1 MKWLRQPFI
10 AALLLGL
17 AAWGVLA
24 PLRWLGALQAL
35 ELRAYDSL
43 LAWRG
48 GVQAESPIVLIG
60 ETEPDIRR
68 YGHPLPDAV
77 LAEALEKLLALGVRV
92 VGVDKYRDV
101 PVAPGTE
108 RLNDV
113 LRANSNVI
121 WIFFAGNGVQE
132 HIPPPAV
139 LGGSGQAGFNDMV
152 DDPDGVSRRG
162 LLFLDENGVTHYSFP
177 LLIALNYLAAENV
190 QAEGDAQGYLR
201 LRGSTFV
208 PLRSDSG
215 GYATIDAG
223 GYQFLLDYPHL
234 GHSFATFTLSD
245 LLDGKVGPEEARDG
259 VALIGAMAPSLG
271 DYRLL
276 PGSVRRYGVEQHGHV
291 IAQLLDV
298 ALHGY
303 PVVRDWPESAE
314 YAWLFLWCLAGGAA
328 SLWRVGILRLGLLS
342 LGGPLVPIIAA
353 WMLFRQGW
361 WIPLVPPVLGW
372 LGALAAGVVWFSGQ
386 ERAERRQL
394 LNLFERHV
402 SPQVVTALW
411 ETRDEFFTQG
421 GVLPVQLTATVL
433 FTDLAG
439 FTSVA
444 EGMEPLTLTSWLN
457 RYMDEMSNIVI
468 AEGGMI
474 NKYIGDAIMAVFGAP
489 VKRYDQAGIAA
500 DAASA
505 VESALRM
512 GEKLTEMNRLW
523 RREGLP
529 VIGMRVGIHTGSV
542 VAGTFGG
549 KQRME
554 YTVIGDT
561 VNVASRLTSND
572 IARRDQVACSHET
585 LSRLGE
591 DVASVDLGPVFVKG
605 HAEPIHC
612 YQIDRIGLVAN
623 PNPAPPPEVPIGKAA
638 VAGFH

>member
-1 MKWLRQPFI
+1 MKWLRQPI
-10 AALLLGL
+10 VVALLLGL
-17 AAWGVLA
+17 AVWSVLA
-24 PLRWLGALQAL
+24 PLRMLGGLQAL
-35 ELRAYDSL
+35 ELRAYDSVL
-43 LAWRG
+43 SWRTG
-48 GVQAESPIVLIG
+48 ERAEPPIVLIG

-77 LAEALEKLLALGVRV
+77 LAAALEKLLALGARV

-108 RLNDV
+108 RLNEV
-113 LRANSNVI
+113 LRANPSLI
-121 WIFFAGNGVQE
+121 WIFFVGNEERE

-139 LGGSGQAGFNDMV
+139 LEGGGQAGFNDMV
-152 DDPDGVSRRG
+152 DDPDGISRRG
-162 LLFLDENGVTHYSFP
+162 LLFLDENGATHYSFP
-177 LLIALNYLAAENV
+177 LLLALHYLARDDI
-190 QAEGDAQGYLR
+190 QPEGDEEGFLKLNGASFR
-201 LRGSTFV
+201 
-208 PLRSDSG
+208 PLRPDSG
-215 GYATIDAG
+215 GYAGIDAG
-223 GYQFLLDYPHL
+223 GYQLLLDYPYL
-234 GHSFATFTLSD
+234 DRSFATFTLSE
-245 LLDGKVGPEEARDG
+245 LLDGKVDAELVRDR

-276 PGSVRRYGVEQHGHV
+276 PGGVRRYGVEQHGHV

-298 ALHGY
+298 ALRGH
-303 PVVRDWPESAE
+303 PVMRGWPGGGE
-314 YAWLFLWCLAGGAA
+314 YAWLLLWCLAGGLA
-328 SLWRVGILRLGLLS
+328 SLWRVGIVRLGLLG
-342 LGGPLVPIIAA
+342 LGGPALLTLVA
-353 WMLFRQGW
+353 WTAFRQGW

-372 LGALAAGVVWFSGQ
+372 LGALAAGVVWFSSQ

-411 ETRDEFFTQG
+411 ETRDEFFNKG
-421 GVLPVQLTATVL
+421 SVRPDQLTATVL
-433 FTDLAG
+433 FTDLAN

-444 EGMEPLTLTSWLN
+444 ESMEPLTLMNWLN

-489 VKRYDQAGIAA
+489 VRRYDAAGIAA

-512 GEKLTEMNRLW
+512 GEKLKEMNRIW
-523 RREGLP
+523 REEGLP
-529 VIGMRVGIHTGSV
+529 TVGMRVGIHTGPL

-561 VNVASRLTSND
+561 VNTASRLESFD
-572 IARRDQVACSHET
+572 KS
-585 LSRLGE
+585 L
-591 DVASVDLGPVFVKG
+591 
-605 HAEPIHC
+605 
-612 YQIDRIGLVAN
+612 
-623 PNPAPPPEVPIGKAA
+623 APPDAEHPCRILVGETTWRHVREHYVTEEVGSCQLKGKQNALKIYRVLDRLA
-638 VAGFH
+638 SHSKQGPSP

>member
-1 MKWLRQPFI
+1 MVKWLRRPP
-10 AALLLGL
+10 AVALLLGL
-17 AAWGVLA
+17 AVWSLLA
-24 PLRWLGALQAL
+24 PLRLLGALEPL
-35 ELRAYDSL
+35 ELKAFDAL

-48 GVQAESPIVLIG
+48 GEPAEPPIVLIG

-68 YGHPLPDAV
+68 YGHPLSDAV
-77 LAEALEKLLALGVRV
+77 LAEALEKLVGLGARV

-108 RLNDV
+108 RLNAV
-113 LRANSNVI
+113 LRANPSLI
-121 WIFFAGNGVQE
+121 WIYFVGNEERE
-132 HIPPPAV
+132 HIPPPAA
-139 LGGSGQAGFNDMV
+139 LTDSGQAGFNDMV

-162 LLFLDENGVTHYSFP
+162 LLFLDQNGVTHYSFP
-177 LLIALNYLAAENV
+177 LLLALNYLAGDGI
-190 QAEGDAQGYLR
+190 QPEGDEDGFLKLNGAAFR
-201 LRGSTFV
+201 
-208 PLRSDSG
+208 PLRPDSG
-215 GYATIDAG
+215 GYAGIDAG
-223 GYQFLLDYPHL
+223 GYQFLLDYPYL
-234 GHSFATFTLSD
+234 GRSFATFTLSE
-245 LLDGKVGPEEARDG
+245 LLGGKIGAEDVRDR

-276 PGSVRRYGVEQHGHV
+276 PGGARRYGLEQHGHV

-298 ALHGY
+298 ALRGY
-303 PVVRDWPESAE
+303 PVMRAWPESAE
-314 YAWLFLWCLAGGAA
+314 YAWLLLWCVAGGLA
-328 SLWRVGILRLGLLS
+328 SLWRVGIVRLGLLS
-342 LGGPLVPIIAA
+342 LGGPALLTFAA
-353 WMLFRQGW
+353 WTLLRQGGW

-372 LGALAAGVVWFSGQ
+372 LGALAAGVVWFSSQ

-402 SPQVVTALW
+402 SPQVVSALW
-411 ETRDEFFTQG
+411 ETRDEFFTKG
-421 GVLPVQLTATVL
+421 GVRSDQLTATVL

-444 EGMEPLTLTSWLN
+444 EAMEPLTLTKWLN

-489 VKRYDQAGIAA
+489 VKRHDEAGIAA

-512 GEKLTEMNRLW
+512 GERLKQMNRIW
-523 RREGLP
+523 RDEGLP
-529 VIGMRVGIHTGSV
+529 DIGMRVGIHTGPL

-561 VNVASRLTSND
+561 VNTASRLESFDKSVAPPND
-572 IARRDQVACSHET
+572 EHPCRILVGET
-585 LSRLGE
+585 TWRHVRSRYLAEEVG
-591 DVASVDLGPVFVKG
+591 SCQLKG
-605 HAEPIHC
+605 KQNALKI
-612 YQIDRIGLVAN
+612 YRVLDRLVAD
-623 PNPAPPPEVPIGKAA
+623 EKQG
-638 VAGFH
+638 

>member
-1 MKWLRQPFI
+1 MKWLRQPLVV
-10 AALLLGL
+10 ALLLGL
-17 AAWGVLA
+17 TVWGVLA
-24 PLRWLGALQAL
+24 PLRVLGGLQSL
-35 ELRAYDSL
+35 ELNAYDSL
-43 LAWRG
+43 LSRRTG
-48 GVQAESPIVLIG
+48 EQAEAPIVLIG

-77 LAEALEKLLALGVRV
+77 LAEGVEKLLALGARV
-92 VGVDKYRDV
+92 VGMDKYRDV

-108 RLNDV
+108 RLNEV
-113 LRANSNVI
+113 LRANANLI
-121 WIFFAGNGVQE
+121 WIFFVGNEERE

-139 LGGSGQAGFNDMV
+139 LEGSGQAGFNDMV

-162 LLFLDENGVTHYSFP
+162 LLFLDENRVTHYSFP
-177 LLIALNYLAAENV
+177 LLVALNYLAGENI
-190 QAEGDAQGYLR
+190 QAEGDEQGFLKLNGAVFR
-201 LRGSTFV
+201 
-208 PLRSDSG
+208 PLRPDSG
-215 GYATIDAG
+215 GYAGIDAG

-234 GHSFATFTLSD
+234 GQRFAGFSLSE
-245 LLDGKVGPEEARDG
+245 LLDGKVGAEDVRDR

-276 PGSVRRYGVEQHGHV
+276 PGGVRRYGVEQHGHV

-298 ALHGY
+298 ARHGY
-303 PVVRDWPESAE
+303 PVMRNWPESAE
-314 YAWLFLWCLAGGAA
+314 YAWLLFWCLAGGLA
-328 SLWRVGILRLGLLS
+328 SLWRGGVVRLGLLS
-342 LGGPLVPIIAA
+342 LGGPAVLTFAA

-361 WIPLVPPVLGW
+361 WIPLIPPALGW
-372 LGALAAGVVWFSGQ
+372 LGALAVGVAWFSSQ

-421 GVLPVQLTATVL
+421 GVRPDQLTATVL
-433 FTDLAG
+433 FTDVAG

-444 EGMEPLTLTSWLN
+444 ERMEPLSLTNWLN
-457 RYMDEMSNIVI
+457 RYLDEMSNIVI

-489 VKRYDQAGIAA
+489 VKRRDEAGIAS

-512 GEKLTEMNRLW
+512 AERLRELNEDW
-523 RREGLP
+523 RRDGLP
-529 VIGMRVGIHTGSV
+529 VIGMRVGIHTGPL

-561 VNVASRLTSND
+561 VNTASRLESFD
-572 IARRDQVACSHET
+572 R
-585 LSRLGE
+585 
-591 DVASVDLGPVFVKG
+591 SV
-605 HAEPIHC
+605 
-612 YQIDRIGLVAN
+612 
-623 PNPAPPPEVPIGKAA
+623 APPDEEHPCRILVGETTWRHVHFRYLAEEVGSCQLKGKQNALKIYRVLERI
-638 VAGFH
+638 VADDTTGERS